1 MTTLLTET
9 DGPGTSIESAINK
22 IDNLIQTHELDGKKP
37 WVELKEEIRQIT
49 KPQSNGSIMCIK
61 KIEISSQD

>member
-37 WVELKEEIRQIT
+37 WVELKEEIRQKT
-49 KPQSNGSIMCIK
+49 NSQSNGNN
-61 KIEISSQD
+61 DVH